1 MASSSQRPMTAAW
14 RCLPRSVVRH
24 RGSERKC
31 LSYRRHGPLLRR
43 ARATA
48 LHASHPPLARTTL
61 EPEAHQDMGNQR
73 SEGTSTPV
81 QPLGNHADSAPATS
95 RRAEIDRFLDQIK
108 TLGPAV
114 KAGSRGRLI
123 FGLDATMSRQPTW
136 DQACKLQ
143 AEMFREAAAIGG
155 LDIQLVYYRG
165 LVECR
170 ASSWIADS
178 DRLGTL
184 MSGIDCRGG
193 HTQIAK
199 VLAHALR
206 ENESSKVAVLVF
218 VGDAMEESLDELCAR
233 AGELG
238 LRNVKAFMF
247 QEGYDPI
254 SEQAFRE
261 IARLTGGA
269 FCRFAPGAAHELAE

>member
-1 MASSSQRPMTAAW
+1 
-14 RCLPRSVVRH
+14 
-24 RGSERKC
+24 
-31 LSYRRHGPLLRR
+31 
-43 ARATA
+43 
-48 LHASHPPLARTTL
+48 
-61 EPEAHQDMGNQR
+61 MGNRR
-73 SEGTSTPV
+73 SEGTSSPARSRGD
-81 QPLGNHADSAPATS
+81 QPSSPPATS

-165 LVECR
+165 LAECR
-170 ASSWIADS
+170 ASSWIADP
-178 DRLGTL
+178 DRLGGL

-193 HTQIAK
+193 QTQIAK
-199 VLAHALR
+199 VLAHARR
-206 ENESSKVAVLVF
+206 ENDSSKVAVLVF

-238 LRNVKAFMF
+238 LRNVKSFMF

-254 SEQAFRE
+254 CEQAFRE

-269 FCRFAPGAAHELAE
+269 YCRFAPGAAHELAELLRAAAAYAAGGLKALADLKAHSIGVARLIEQLK